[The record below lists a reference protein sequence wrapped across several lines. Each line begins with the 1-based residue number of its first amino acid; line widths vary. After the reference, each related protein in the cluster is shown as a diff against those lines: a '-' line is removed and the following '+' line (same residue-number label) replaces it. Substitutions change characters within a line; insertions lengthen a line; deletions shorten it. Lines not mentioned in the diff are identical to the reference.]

1 MKDTL
6 KYKSY
11 LGSIEYSAEDK
22 CFFGKFLGITD
33 LVLYEGNT
41 VEELEKSFKY
51 MVDDYIETYK

>member
-6 KYKSY
+6 KYKNY

-22 CFFGKFLGITD
+22 CFFGKVLGVTD

-51 MVDDYIETYK
+51 MVDDYIETCK